1 MALGAAGILTLVSM
15 SSVLYSER
23 MLHRALRTVTLT
35 AAVTVVLGAT
45 FGSATAW
52 SEGRVLVGGARGA
65 FVGLLVALVAGI
77 HLLVRTLFAR
87 VPESSGPELAAGS
100 VEREVFRRA
109 GAQAFPDAVSVLL
122 LVALLAALA
131 GGDLARWLPVAGLV
145 VVLLDFALRS
155 RAHWT
160 RLVAA

>member
-1 MALGAAGILTLVSM
+1 
-15 SSVLYSER
+15 
-23 MLHRALRTVTLT
+23 MLHRALRTVALT
-35 AAVTVVLGAT
+35 AAVTVALGAVLGVV
-45 FGSATAW
+45 TAW
-52 SEGRVLVGGARGA
+52 SDGGMVARGARGA
-65 FVGLLVALVAGI
+65 LVGLLVAGVAGV
-77 HLLVRTLFAR
+77 HLLVRTVLAR

-131 GGDLARWLPVAGLV
+131 GGGLARWLPAVGVV
-145 VVLLDFALRS
+145 VVLLDFMVRS
-155 RAHWT
+155 RVHWT